1 VAIDFSGV
9 KVIGPVAPVLLY
21 LTHHSQKTI
30 IQQHYMECSIVDQTD
45 GTKASMNDASGTA
58 IK

>member
-1 VAIDFSGV
+1 MDFSGV

-30 IQQHYMECSIVDQTD
+30 IQQYYMECSIVDQTD